1 MEKELVFEKTASE
14 WQGTDK
20 YAGIDSYEKVVL
32 KAGTELCALVSYDKD
47 GKMRPCEYLF
57 PKNALEIVK
66 DDDVLLNRMLQIAP
80 WQNGITKECSYR
92 NEVALFKLKSDLE
105 VETGKTKENVA
116 YGEGGLSQYYIP
128 EKKVV
133 SLLED
138 KRNGMER
145 ISFRNGEKSMI
156 LCNNKIHKDEYKI
169 IDKRLTQLQLR
180 RNLFCTQRA
189 KLDTLDIIRN
199 SPKHEDVEL
208 AKKNLKKLDAD
219 IRSIRRNIEKSKK
232 EIGKVPSPL
241 YDDLNRRLA
250 AEIKCRESGE
260 NVLVLGNVKTEISS
274 KKTADNVLERAN
286 LNVVTVVDVDKA
298 EAVAQN
304 LFKKIDGYD
313 ESKPRNDIDVK
324 GQDLVDVMNINRINK
339 ECKKVMAEQELQP
352 RNFQVLERIA
362 LPTTDGKQKEYRLDE
377 LFTEAAVQKIRSAQ
391 NGKLTE
397 PLTMKDGH
405 TAKLLMMGDKANLFL
420 AQPKESLNATLD
432 KMGLDDTERK
442 RLLSGETI
450 AYKQSHAKLDKDLN
464 CIVSGAAGRL
474 SPPAKTQAKAQEKNQ
489 SQAQGPS
496 TPKPR
501 SIPKKRGHSL

>member
-1 MEKELVFEKTASE
+1 
-14 WQGTDK
+14 
-20 YAGIDSYEKVVL
+20 
-32 KAGTELCALVSYDKD
+32 
-47 GKMRPCEYLF
+47 
-57 PKNALEIVK
+57 
-66 DDDVLLNRMLQIAP
+66 MLQIAP
-80 WQNGITKECSYR
+80 HKSRDTEEYTYR
-92 NEVALFKLKSDLE
+92 NEVVMFKLGKDIK
-105 VETGKTKENVA
+105 VEMGKTEENTA
-116 YGEGGLSQYYIP
+116 YGMGGMVQCYIP
-128 EKKVV
+128 EKHFTT
-133 SLLED
+133 LLD
-138 KRNGMER
+138 
-145 ISFRNGEKSMI
+145 EKSLVLTDFKDGNKSI
-156 LCNNKIHKDEYKI
+156 FLDNNKIEKSEYDLIKLRHK
-169 IDKRLTQLQLR
+169 QLQMR

-189 KLDTLDIIRN
+189 KLDTLDVLQN
-199 SPKHEDVEL
+199 SPRQEDVEL
-208 AKKNLKKLDAD
+208 AKKNLKKLEKN
-219 IRSIRRNIEKSKK
+219 ISELSRNIKNSINQ
-232 EIGKVPSPL
+232 IGKVPSPL

-298 EAVAQN
+298 ESVAQN

-464 CIVSGAAGRL
+464 CIVSGAVGRL
-474 SPPAKTQAKAQEKNQ
+474 APHAKAQEQTMNV
-489 SQAQGPS
+489 AV
-496 TPKPR
+496 
-501 SIPKKRGHSL
+501 PKKKHPQKRGLSM

>member
-1 MEKELVFEKTASE
+1 MEEIIKSASE

-20 YAGIDSYEKVVL
+20 YPGIDSYENVVL
-32 KAGTELCALVSYDKD
+32 KEGAELCALVSYNKN

-57 PKNALEIVK
+57 PKNALEIVRN
-66 DDDVLLNRMLQIAP
+66 DDVLLNRMLQIAP
-80 WQNGITKECSYR
+80 WKKPETEECSYR
-92 NEVALFKLKSDLE
+92 NEIAMFTLKRDLE
-105 VETGKTKENVA
+105 VETGRTTENTA
-116 YGEGGLSQYYIP
+116 YGEGGLTQYYIP
-128 EKKVV
+128 EQKFINLFNDKENG
-133 SLLED
+133 LERTQFED
-138 KRNGMER
+138 GSSAKILNNNTIDIEEYER
-145 ISFRNGEKSMI
+145 MMKQS
-156 LCNNKIHKDEYKI
+156 
-169 IDKRLTQLQLR
+169 TQLQMR

-199 SPKHEDVEL
+199 SPKQEDVEL
-208 AKKNLKKLDAD
+208 AKKNLKKLEDKIYAWGD
-219 IRSIRRNIEKSKK
+219 KIKKSID

-286 LNVVTVVDVDKA
+286 LNVLTVVDVDKA
-298 EAVAQN
+298 ESVAQN

-324 GQDLVDVMNINRINK
+324 GQDLVDVMNFNRINK

-352 RNFQVLERIA
+352 CNFQVLERIA

-432 KMGLDDTERK
+432 KMGLDDTEHK
-442 RLLSGETI
+442 RLLNGETI

-464 CIVSGAAGRL
+464 CIVSGMAGRL
-474 SPPAKTQAKAQEKNQ
+474 SPSAASQTKSQEKSQ
-489 SQAQGPS
+489 SQTQGPS
-496 TPKPR
+496 VPRPR

>member
-1 MEKELVFEKTASE
+1 M
-14 WQGTDK
+14 
-20 YAGIDSYEKVVL
+20 
-32 KAGTELCALVSYDKD
+32 C
-47 GKMRPCEYLF
+47 PCEYLF

-66 DDDVLLNRMLQIAP
+66 GDDVLLNQMLQIAP
-80 WQNGITKECSYR
+80 WYNSKTEECSYR
-92 NEVALFKLKSDLE
+92 SEVALFKLKRDVE
-105 VETGKTKENVA
+105 FETGKTAENTA
-116 YGEGGLSQYYIP
+116 YGMGGMTQYYIP
-128 EKKVV
+128 EQKFIPLIK
-133 SLLED
+133 D
-138 KRNGMER
+138 KEYGIER
-145 ISFRNGEKSMI
+145 ISFENGNIAKFLSNNQIEKEEFDTI
-156 LCNNKIHKDEYKI
+156 AD
-169 IDKRLTQLQLR
+169 RLAQLQLR

-189 KLDTLDIIRN
+189 KLDTMDIIQN
-199 SPKHEDVEL
+199 SPRQEDVEL
-208 AKKNLKKLDAD
+208 AKWNLKKLDGKIDQLHVD
-219 IRSIRRNIEKSKK
+219 IRDSVE

-298 EAVAQN
+298 ESVAQN

-339 ECKKVMAEQELQP
+339 ECQKVMAAQELQP

-420 AQPKESLNATLD
+420 AQPKESLDATLD

>member
-1 MEKELVFEKTASE
+1 MEENIKSASE

-32 KAGTELCALVSYDKD
+32 KAGAELCALVSYDKN

-57 PKNALEIVK
+57 PKSELEKVSGNDI
-66 DDDVLLNRMLQIAP
+66 LLNQMLQIAP
-80 WQNGITKECSYR
+80 HKNRETEEYTYR
-92 NEVALFKLKSDLE
+92 NEVAIFKLGKDIE
-105 VETGKTKENVA
+105 VEMGRTEENTA
-116 YGEGGLSQYYIP
+116 YGVGGMIQCYIP
-128 EKKVV
+128 EKHFTALVEEKNLV
-133 SLLED
+133 LTTF
-138 KRNGMER
+138 KNGNTS
-145 ISFRNGEKSMI
+145 IF
-156 LCNNKIHKDEYKI
+156 LDNNKIGRSDYDSIKLRHN
-169 IDKRLTQLQLR
+169 QLQLR

-199 SPKHEDVEL
+199 SPRQEDVEL
-208 AKKNLKKLDAD
+208 AKKNLKKLDVKIAQLNVD
-219 IRSIRRNIEKSKK
+219 IRDSVE

-298 EAVAQN
+298 ESVAQN

-397 PLTMKDGH
+397 PLTMKDGGI
-405 TAKLLMMGDKANLFL
+405 AKLLMMGDKANLFL

-432 KMGLDDTERK
+432 KMGLGDTERK
-442 RLLSGETI
+442 RLLNGETV
-450 AYKQSHAKLDKDLN
+450 AHKQTHVKLDKDLN
-464 CIVSGAAGRL
+464 CIVSGAVGRL
-474 SPPAKTQAKAQEKNQ
+474 SPPAKTQAQTEKLAVPKQKN
-489 SQAQGPS
+489 
-496 TPKPR
+496 TPKR
-501 SIPKKRGHSL
+501 KGHSL

>member
-1 MEKELVFEKTASE
+1 MEENLKTASE

-32 KAGTELCALVSYDKD
+32 KAGTELCALVSYKEN
-47 GKMRPCEYLF
+47 GELRPCAYLF
-57 PKNALEIVK
+57 PKEELELANG
-66 DDDVLLNRMLQIAP
+66 DDSTLNRMLQIAP
-80 WQNGITKECSYR
+80 HKNTDTQSCSYR
-92 NEVALFKLKSDLE
+92 NEVALFKLKRDIE
-105 VETGKTKENVA
+105 VEMGKTMENPA
-116 YGEGGLSQYYIP
+116 YGHGGMAQYYIP
-128 EKKVV
+128 EEVFSNLITDEK
-133 SLLED
+133 
-138 KRNGMER
+138 NGMER
-145 ISFRNGEKSMI
+145 VAFKDGKNARFLDNNTIDAKEYDLI
-156 LCNNKIHKDEYKI
+156 LIRHA
-169 IDKRLTQLQLR
+169 QLQLR
-180 RNLFCTQRA
+180 RNLFCTQKA

-199 SPKHEDVEL
+199 SPRQEDVEL
-208 AKKNLKKLDAD
+208 AKKNLKKLDNKIFTLGD
-219 IRSIRRNIEKSKK
+219 KIKKSVE

-274 KKTADNVLERAN
+274 KKTADGVLERTN
-286 LNVVTVVDVDKA
+286 LNVVTIADTDKA

-339 ECKKVMAEQELQP
+339 ECQKVMAAQELQP

-450 AYKQSHAKLDKDLN
+450 VYKQSHAKLDKDLN

>member
-1 MEKELVFEKTASE
+1 M
-14 WQGTDK
+14 
-20 YAGIDSYEKVVL
+20 
-32 KAGTELCALVSYDKD
+32 C
-47 GKMRPCEYLF
+47 PCEYLF

-66 DDDVLLNRMLQIAP
+66 GDDVLLNQMLQIAP
-80 WQNGITKECSYR
+80 WYNSKTEECSYR
-92 NEVALFKLKSDLE
+92 SEVALFKLKRDVE
-105 VETGKTKENVA
+105 FETGKTAENTA
-116 YGEGGLSQYYIP
+116 YGMGGMTQYYIP
-128 EKKVV
+128 EQKFIPLIK
-133 SLLED
+133 D
-138 KRNGMER
+138 KEYGIER
-145 ISFRNGEKSMI
+145 ISFENGNIAKFLSNNQIEKEEFDTI
-156 LCNNKIHKDEYKI
+156 AD
-169 IDKRLTQLQLR
+169 RLAQLQLR

-189 KLDTLDIIRN
+189 KLDTMDIIQN
-199 SPKHEDVEL
+199 SPRQEDVEL
-208 AKKNLKKLDAD
+208 AKWNLKKLDGKIDQLHVD
-219 IRSIRRNIEKSKK
+219 IRDSVE

-298 EAVAQN
+298 ESVAQN

-339 ECKKVMAEQELQP
+339 ECQKVMAAQELQP

-442 RLLSGETI
+442 RLLNGETI

-474 SPPAKTQAKAQEKNQ
+474 SPPAKTQAQTEKLAVPKQKN
-489 SQAQGPS
+489 
-496 TPKPR
+496 TPKR
-501 SIPKKRGHSL
+501 KGHSL

>member
-1 MEKELVFEKTASE
+1 MEENIKSASE

-32 KAGTELCALVSYDKD
+32 KAGAELCALVSYDKN

-57 PKNALEIVK
+57 PKSELEKVSGNDI
-66 DDDVLLNRMLQIAP
+66 LLNQMLQIAP
-80 WQNGITKECSYR
+80 HKNRETEEYTYR
-92 NEVALFKLKSDLE
+92 NEVAIFKLGKDIE
-105 VETGKTKENVA
+105 VEMGRTAENTA
-116 YGEGGLSQYYIP
+116 YGVGGMIQCYIP
-128 EKKVV
+128 EKHFTALVEEKNLV
-133 SLLED
+133 LTTF
-138 KRNGMER
+138 KNGNTS
-145 ISFRNGEKSMI
+145 IF
-156 LCNNKIHKDEYKI
+156 LDNNKIGRSDYDSIKLRHN
-169 IDKRLTQLQLR
+169 QLQLR

-199 SPKHEDVEL
+199 SPRQEDVEL
-208 AKKNLKKLDAD
+208 AKKNLKKLDVKIAQLNVD
-219 IRSIRRNIEKSKK
+219 IRDSVEG
-232 EIGKVPSPL
+232 IGKVPSPL

-298 EAVAQN
+298 ESVAQN

-339 ECKKVMAEQELQP
+339 ECKKVMAAQELQP

-432 KMGLDDTERK
+432 KMGLGDTERK

-474 SPPAKTQAKAQEKNQ
+474 SPPAKTQAQTEKLAVPKQKN
-489 SQAQGPS
+489 
-496 TPKPR
+496 TPKR
-501 SIPKKRGHSL
+501 KGHSL

>member
-1 MEKELVFEKTASE
+1 MEETLKTASE

-32 KAGTELCALVSYDKD
+32 KAGTELCALVSYKD
-47 GKMRPCEYLF
+47 GEMCPCEYLF

-66 DDDVLLNRMLQIAP
+66 GDDVLLNQMLQIAP
-80 WQNGITKECSYR
+80 WYNSKTEECSYR
-92 NEVALFKLKSDLE
+92 SEVALFKLKRDVE
-105 VETGKTKENVA
+105 FETGKTAENTA
-116 YGEGGLSQYYIP
+116 YGMGGMTQYYIP
-128 EKKVV
+128 EQKFIPLIK
-133 SLLED
+133 D
-138 KRNGMER
+138 KEYGIER
-145 ISFRNGEKSMI
+145 ISFENGNIAKFLSNNQIEKEEFDTI
-156 LCNNKIHKDEYKI
+156 AD
-169 IDKRLTQLQLR
+169 RLAQLQLR

-189 KLDTLDIIRN
+189 KLDTMDIIQN
-199 SPKHEDVEL
+199 SPRQEDVEL
-208 AKKNLKKLDAD
+208 AKWNLKKLDGKIDQLHVD
-219 IRSIRRNIEKSKK
+219 IRDSVE

-298 EAVAQN
+298 ESVAQN

-339 ECKKVMAEQELQP
+339 ECQKVMAAQELQP

-420 AQPKESLNATLD
+420 AQPTESLDATLD